1 MSSEFTVLREAWL
14 ALDAPSEEVREG
26 ARARLFEEIAS
37 EESEQ
42 RLGRTSDQQVR
53 QGGFRRRS
61 RLALVVVLG
70 LLLVLIWATLTL
82 AFGWHVIFGST
93 PKVPHN
99 SAIYKD
105 FDSLDVGAPAG
116 MASGVI
122 PNETRRVATY
132 DGIPLWVAPTRAG
145 GYCSMMAGSG
155 GCDREGTVPLNVTY
169 MTSGAPV
176 GGGTPEADLGY
187 LRELH
192 GAVNPRWSG
201 AVEVRFGDGT
211 AVRPQIVW
219 ISKPISQGFFYVPI
233 GDDHRRAGHRL
244 QKVVALDA
252 DGNVVAEDSSMSQ
265 GQQPSDSPPAGAVVD
280 KAEQVA
286 SIETPDGKAVL
297 WRAPSRFDSSCTWLA
312 LAGRVYGGECSF
324 SGYPP
329 TARVVLV
336 RRGNG
341 LLLVSG
347 VRLTS
352 SGSLT
357 LGFADGQQLRL
368 TADGEGDLLRPVPA
382 ALRTSGMPT
391 TFSAVD
397 VSGRKLPFVVEAP
410 GEPRHKDPSRGQGG

>member
-37 EESEQ
+37 EGSE
-42 RLGRTSDQQVR
+42 RLGQPTDQRVG
-53 QGGFRRRS
+53 QGRLRRRS

-99 SAIYKD
+99 SQIYEEFDHFD
-105 FDSLDVGAPAG
+105 FGAPAG

-132 DGIPLWVAPTRAG
+132 DGIPLWVAPTRVG
-145 GYCSMMAGSG
+145 GYCFVMGDSG
-155 GCDREGTVPLNVTY
+155 GCDREGTVPLSVIY
-169 MTSGAPV
+169 RTSGPSGA
-176 GGGTPEADLGY
+176 GSPEEGLAY
-187 LRELH
+187 MRALH
-192 GAVNPRWSG
+192 GSVNPRWADS
-201 AVEVRFGDGT
+201 VEVRFEDGT
-211 AVRPQIVW
+211 VVRPPIVW
-219 ISKPISQGFFYVPI
+219 ISKPISQGFFYTAI

-244 QKVVALDA
+244 RDVVALDA
-252 DGNVVAEDSSMSQ
+252 DGNLVAEDSSMTQ
-265 GQQPSDSPPAGAVVD
+265 GQQPSDSPPAGALVD
-280 KAEQVA
+280 EAEQVA
-286 SIETPDGKAVL
+286 SIETPTGEAVL
-297 WRAPSRFDSSCTWLA
+297 WRAPSHFDSSCTWLA
-312 LAGRVYGGECSF
+312 FAGRVYGGECRF

-329 TARVVLV
+329 MAHVVLV
-336 RRGNG
+336 RRGSE

-347 VRLTS
+347 VGLPS

-357 LGFADGQQLRL
+357 LGFADGRQLRL
-368 TADGEGDLLRPVPA
+368 TANDDDGNLLRLVPA
-382 ALRTSGMPT
+382 ELRASGTPT

-397 VSGRKLPFVVEAP
+397 ASGRKFPFAVEVP
-410 GEPRHKDPSRGQGG
+410 DEPRHKDSSRGQGG